1 MENIGQNKNH
11 MVTIKLSMNSEI
23 EITLLGTGGGRF
35 ATITQKRRTAG
46 IRIISEN
53 LNFHLDPG
61 PGALVYS
68 ISEGLNPQKLNAVFV
83 SHCHLDHY
91 TDAEV
96 LIEAM
101 TKGTTKKRG
110 VLVASR
116 SVLHGNETGFNPV
129 VSKYHQQMLE
139 RVIEASPNK
148 NFRIGNINVFVTE
161 ARHTDPDTVGFKFEN
176 SEFGSFAY
184 TSDTEYFEG
193 VSKYYEGVRLLILCV
208 ISPSGKPWKGHMTT
222 NDAIKIIEEIQ
233 PEQAVL
239 THFGMQM
246 IFKGPAREAKLIEK
260 ETGVPTIAA
269 RDGMQIRFGETISL
283 QKSMKAN
290 QGLNKYF

>member
-1 MENIGQNKNH
+1 MI
-11 MVTIKLSMNSEI
+11 TIRLLMNREI

-46 IRIISEN
+46 IRIISEG

-68 ISEGLNPQKLNAVFV
+68 INEGLNPQKLNAVFV
-83 SHCHLDHY
+83 SHCHPDHY

-116 SVLHGNETGFNPV
+116 SVLHGNEMGFNPV
-129 VSKYHQQMLE
+129 VSNYHKQMPE

-148 NFRIGNINVFVTE
+148 NFQIGNINVLVTE
-161 ARHTDPDTVGFKFEN
+161 ARHTDPDTVGFKFTS

-193 VSKYYEGVRLLILCV
+193 ISKYYERVRLLILCV
-208 ISPSGKPWKGHMTT
+208 MRPSGKPWKGHMTT
-222 NDAIKIIEEIQ
+222 NDAIKIIEETH
-233 PEQAVL
+233 PEQAIM

-246 IFKGPAREAKLIEK
+246 IFKGPTREAKLIEK

-269 RDGMQIRFGETISL
+269 KDGMQIRFGETINI
-283 QKSMKAN
+283 QKSKKAK
-290 QGLNKYF
+290 QRLNKCF

>member
-1 MENIGQNKNH
+1 VENIGQNKNH
-11 MVTIKLSMNSEI
+11 MVTIKLPMNSEI

-53 LNFHLDPG
+53 LNFHLDSG

-83 SHCHLDHY
+83 SHCHPDHY

-116 SVLHGNETGFNPV
+116 SVLHGNEMGLNPV
-129 VSKYHQQMLE
+129 VSKYHQQMPE
-139 RVIEASPNK
+139 RV
-148 NFRIGNINVFVTE
+148 R
-161 ARHTDPDTVGFKFEN
+161 
-176 SEFGSFAY
+176 
-184 TSDTEYFEG
+184 
-193 VSKYYEGVRLLILCV
+193 LILCV
-208 ISPSGKPWKGHMTT
+208 MRPSGKPWKGHMITS
-222 NDAIKIIEEIQ
+222 DAMKIIEETH

-269 RDGMQIRFGETISL
+269 KDGMQIRLGETINL
-283 QKSMKAN
+283 QKSRRAN
-290 QGLNKYF
+290 QGLNKYI